1 MKELSQNE
9 CSEIN
14 GGNLAMDIGWFLGH
28 MVHGNFGS
36 AYGISMA
43 IADYHLLYMTK

>member
-1 MKELSQNE
+1 MKNLNQNE

-36 AYGISMA
+36 FSGIAMA
-43 IADYHLLYMTK
+43 IADYNFLYATK